1 MGFVLAFWMAHEVPN
16 TVAFFAEPHE
26 ALNPNGKL
34 LLVEPKV
41 HVGRRD
47 FEKELA
53 AADQDG

>member
-1 MGFVLAFWMAHEVPN
+1 MVHEVPN
-16 TVAFFAEPHE
+16 TVAFFAELHE

-47 FEKELA
+47 FEKELD